1 MKQCR
6 FCYKEMKL
14 NEIHY
19 CIDDEKLESKMK
31 LQSDLN
37 TFAGILKNARVSKN
51 MSLKI
56 AAQNLGVSLQYISQI
71 ENGVQLPHYENIE
84 KLSSFYN
91 LDAKKLAEL
100 KFKSTKEYKDYTKFI
115 EGK

>member
-6 FCYKEMKL
+6 FCYKELILGK
-14 NEIHY
+14 EHY
-19 CIDDEKLESKMK
+19 CVCDEKLEAKIK

-37 TFAGILKNARVSKN
+37 SFAGILKNARLSKK
-51 MSLKI
+51 LTLEV
-56 AAQNLGVSLQYISQI
+56 AAKNLGMSIQYISQI
-71 ENGVQLPHYENIE
+71 ENGVQLTNYENIE
-84 KLSSFYN
+84 KLSNFYN

-100 KFKSTKEYKDYTKFI
+100 KFKSTKEYKEYTKFI

>member
-6 FCYKEMKL
+6 FCYKEMILGK
-14 NEIHY
+14 EHY
-19 CIDDEKLESKMK
+19 CIGDEKLESKMK

-37 TFAGILKNARVSKN
+37 TFAGMLKNARLSKGIT
-51 MSLKI
+51 LKI
-56 AAQNLGVSLQYISQI
+56 AAQNLGVSLQYISQL

-84 KLSSFYN
+84 KLSNFYN

-100 KFKSTKEYKDYTKFI
+100 KFKSTKEYKDYTKFV